1 MSSSPSFEPKNQKER
16 NQTCTSPYTSEQT
29 LSPFAL
35 SAILRRLDSSEKR
48 NHPTINGAE
57 LEKQEDKSL
66 YF

>member
-1 MSSSPSFEPKNQKER
+1 MYL
-16 NQTCTSPYTSEQT
+16 PYTSEQT